1 VVAVFW
7 LGVHA
12 GQRGELTWGALFQF
26 AFLSVFAASSVGA
39 LGEMWGDVQKAVK
52 AGEAELRR
60 NPRARSATLRSAIR
74 SAVPARA
81 VNYQGLGVPEP
92 GRA

>member
-1 VVAVFW
+1 MERSFRTSLRRMSARAVMTAAAIVLVFGGVVAVFW

-39 LGEMWGDVQKAVK
+39 LGEMWGVGPSRDRASRQPP
-52 AGEAELRR
+52 EASR
-60 NPRARSATLRSAIR
+60 
-74 SAVPARA
+74 
-81 VNYQGLGVPEP
+81 P
-92 GRA
+92 G